1 VIVANQKRKI
11 DVFSLGSND
20 FRSDQKSEMTAGALT
35 NALAQANRFDLSY
48 LVENAR
54 GELAQGQLGL
64 LTSPMLI
71 SLILIL
77 VPGGFLGFQLYQQG
91 YIKQITS
98 GGIPLIE
105 VLSNIPQG
113 LLIFGGVL
121 MLLSLFGLYNLVQ
134 TVLDLV
140 GGAVVSL
147 EGPGWRKITTSRDD
161 DGSTTTTTYYVVADQ
176 RFRVKKNAIGVIEN
190 GRNYRVYFTPRKK
203 ILVNMEALD

>member
-1 VIVANQKRKI
+1 VANQKRKI
-11 DVFSLGSND
+11 DVLSLGSND
-20 FRSDQKSEMTAGALT
+20 FRSDQKSDMTAGALT

-48 LVENAR
+48 LVENTR

-77 VPGGFLGFQLYQQG
+77 APGGFLGFQLYQQG
-91 YIKQITS
+91 FIKQITS
-98 GGIPLIE
+98 GGIPLTE

-113 LLIFGGVL
+113 LLLFGGVL

-147 EGPGWRKITTSRDD
+147 EGTGWRKITTSRDD
-161 DGSTTTTTYYVVADQ
+161 DGSTTTRTYYVVADQ
-176 RFRVKKNAIGVIEN
+176 RFSVKKNAIGVLEN

>member
-1 VIVANQKRKI
+1 VL
-11 DVFSLGSND
+11 SLGSND
-20 FRSDQKSEMTAGALT
+20 FRSDQKSDMTAGALT

-48 LVENAR
+48 LVENTR

-77 VPGGFLGFQLYQQG
+77 APGGFLGFQLYQQG
-91 YIKQITS
+91 FIKQITS
-98 GGIPLIE
+98 GGIPLTE

-121 MLLSLFGLYNLVQ
+121 MLLSLFGIYNLVL
-134 TVLDLV
+134 TVLDLF

>member
-1 VIVANQKRKI
+1 MANQKRKI
-11 DVFSLGSND
+11 DVLSLGSND
-20 FRSDQKSEMTAGALT
+20 FRSDQKSDMTAGALT

-48 LVENAR
+48 LVENTR

-77 VPGGFLGFQLYQQG
+77 APGGFLGFQLYQQG
-91 YIKQITS
+91 FIKQITS
-98 GGIPLIE
+98 GGIPLTE

-147 EGPGWRKITTSRDD
+147 EGTGWRKITTSRDD
-161 DGSTTTTTYYVVADQ
+161 DGSTTTRTYYVVADQ
-176 RFRVKKNAIGVIEN
+176 RFSVKKNAIGVLEN

>member
-1 VIVANQKRKI
+1 MANQKRKI

-20 FRSDQKSEMTAGALT
+20 FRSDQKSDMTAGALT
-35 NALAQANRFDLSY
+35 NALAQANRLDLSY

-91 YIKQITS
+91 FIKQITS

-161 DGSTTTTTYYVVADQ
+161 DGSTTTTTYYVVAEQ

>member
-1 VIVANQKRKI
+1 ML
-11 DVFSLGSND
+11 SLGSND
-20 FRSDQKSEMTAGALT
+20 FRSDQKSDMTAGALT

-48 LVENAR
+48 LVENTR

-77 VPGGFLGFQLYQQG
+77 APGGFLGFQLYQQG
-91 YIKQITS
+91 FIKQITS
-98 GGIPLIE
+98 GGIPLTE

-121 MLLSLFGLYNLVQ
+121 MLLSLFGIYNLVL
-134 TVLDLV
+134 TVLDLF

>member
-1 VIVANQKRKI
+1 ML
-11 DVFSLGSND
+11 SLGSND
-20 FRSDQKSEMTAGALT
+20 FRSDQKSDMTAGALT

-48 LVENAR
+48 LVENTR

-77 VPGGFLGFQLYQQG
+77 APGGFLGFQLYQQG
-91 YIKQITS
+91 FIKQITS
-98 GGIPLIE
+98 GGIPLTE

-147 EGPGWRKITTSRDD
+147 EGTGWRKITTSRDD
-161 DGSTTTTTYYVVADQ
+161 DGSTTTRTYYVVADQ
-176 RFRVKKNAIGVIEN
+176 RFSVKKNAIGVLEN

>member
-1 VIVANQKRKI
+1 MANQKRKT
-11 DVFSLGSND
+11 DVLSLGSND
-20 FRSDQKSEMTAGALT
+20 FRSDQKSDMTAGALT

-48 LVENAR
+48 LVENTR

-77 VPGGFLGFQLYQQG
+77 APGGFLGFQLYQQG
-91 YIKQITS
+91 FIKQITS
-98 GGIPLIE
+98 GGIPLTE

-147 EGPGWRKITTSRDD
+147 EGTGWRKITTSRDD
-161 DGSTTTTTYYVVADQ
+161 DGSTTTRTYYVVADQ
-176 RFRVKKNAIGVIEN
+176 RFSVKKNAIGVLEN

>member
-1 VIVANQKRKI
+1 VANQKRKI
-11 DVFSLGSND
+11 DVLSLGSNN
-20 FRSDQKSEMTAGALT
+20 FRSDQKSDMTAGALT

-48 LVENAR
+48 LVENTR

-77 VPGGFLGFQLYQQG
+77 APGGFLGFQLYQQG
-91 YIKQITS
+91 FIKQITS
-98 GGIPLIE
+98 GGIPLTE

-147 EGPGWRKITTSRDD
+147 EGTGWRKITTSRDD
-161 DGSTTTTTYYVVADQ
+161 DGSTTTRTYYVVADQ
-176 RFRVKKNAIGVIEN
+176 RFSVKKNAIGVLEN

>member
-1 VIVANQKRKI
+1 MANQKRKI
-11 DVFSLGSND
+11 DVLSLGSND
-20 FRSDQKSEMTAGALT
+20 FRSDQKSDMTAGALT

-48 LVENAR
+48 LVENTR

-77 VPGGFLGFQLYQQG
+77 APGGFLGFQLYQQG
-91 YIKQITS
+91 FIKQITS
-98 GGIPLIE
+98 GGIPLTE

-121 MLLSLFGLYNLVQ
+121 MLLSLFGIYNLVL
-134 TVLDLV
+134 TVLDLF

>member
-1 VIVANQKRKI
+1 MANQKRKI

-20 FRSDQKSEMTAGALT
+20 FRSDQKSDMTAGALT

-48 LVENAR
+48 LVENTR

-77 VPGGFLGFQLYQQG
+77 APGGFLGFQLYQQG
-91 YIKQITS
+91 FIKQITS
-98 GGIPLIE
+98 GGIPLTE

-147 EGPGWRKITTSRDD
+147 EGTGWRKITTSRDD
-161 DGSTTTTTYYVVADQ
+161 DGSTTTRTYYVVADQ
-176 RFRVKKNAIGVIEN
+176 RFSVKKNAIGVLEN

>member
-1 VIVANQKRKI
+1 MANQKRKI

-20 FRSDQKSEMTAGALT
+20 FRSDQKSDMTAGALT

-48 LVENAR
+48 LVENTR

-91 YIKQITS
+91 FIKQITS

>member
-1 VIVANQKRKI
+1 ML
-11 DVFSLGSND
+11 SLGSND
-20 FRSDQKSEMTAGALT
+20 FRSDQKSDMTAGALT

-48 LVENAR
+48 LVENTR

-77 VPGGFLGFQLYQQG
+77 APGGFLGFQLYQQG
-91 YIKQITS
+91 FIKQITS
-98 GGIPLIE
+98 GGIPLTE

-113 LLIFGGVL
+113 LLLFGGVL

-147 EGPGWRKITTSRDD
+147 EGTGWRKITTSRDD
-161 DGSTTTTTYYVVADQ
+161 DGSTTTRTYYVVADQ
-176 RFRVKKNAIGVIEN
+176 RFSVKKNAIGVLEN

>member
-1 VIVANQKRKI
+1 VL
-11 DVFSLGSND
+11 SLGSND
-20 FRSDQKSEMTAGALT
+20 FRSDQKSDMTAGALT

-48 LVENAR
+48 LVENTR

-77 VPGGFLGFQLYQQG
+77 APGGFLGFQLYQQG
-91 YIKQITS
+91 FIKQITS
-98 GGIPLIE
+98 GGIPLTE

-113 LLIFGGVL
+113 LLLFGGVL

-147 EGPGWRKITTSRDD
+147 EGTGWRKITTSRDD
-161 DGSTTTTTYYVVADQ
+161 DGSTTTRTYYVVADQ
-176 RFRVKKNAIGVIEN
+176 RFSVKKNAIGVLEN